1 VAAAALRRQKGAL
14 RIRKELA
21 GTLTWKM
28 MLSTQ
33 HRRKPSLACTYALP
47 FSCLD
52 AFCILLLAAL
62 VIDLCCVPCVLTT
75 WSHQLGHAMDFN
87 SVILYFPCAVCY
99 ACLAAQLGCLG
110 KSVAAT
116 VAGFLIILQLYLIK
130 TQARPTPP
138 AFNKIALLS
147 HIACKSGEM
156 ENRRRGGPR

>member
-1 VAAAALRRQKGAL
+1 VARQPTVGGWWVTCGS
-14 RIRKELA
+14 R
-21 GTLTWKM
+21 LTWKM

-33 HRRKPSLACTYALP
+33 HRRKPSLACTNALP